1 MKTNDEIELPDILF
15 TEDNLIDFFYEKRE
29 GKEKYDRQALLEVWY
44 CFKEYL
50 LESMKSDDI
59 RIVLYRDLIMQRG
72 YDVES
77 LVSTPMWLN
86 DNKKVAYLM
95 DKYFKIK
102 SEKNIKNP
110 PFKEE

>member
-1 MKTNDEIELPDILF
+1 MKTNDKIELPDILF

-29 GKEKYDRQALLEVWY
+29 GKEEYDRKALLEVWY

-59 RIVLYRDLIMQRG
+59 RIVLYRDFILQRD
-72 YDVES
+72 YDILKLLENAR
-77 LVSTPMWLN
+77 WLE
-86 DNKKVAYLM
+86 DKSKIAYMM

-110 PFKEE
+110 PFEE